1 MKFMV
6 IDGNS
11 IVNRAY
17 YGVRPL
23 TTKDGFYTHAIYG
36 FITILQKLQKDF
48 LLLDGTCVCFD
59 LRAPT
64 FRHVAY
70 EGYKAQRKGMPEEL
84 AMQMPLLKEV
94 LDAMKIPRFEWA
106 GWEADD
112 LIGTIARINEAAGH
126 ETVIVTGDKDSLQLV
141 TEKTSVA
148 LVSTAKGQTT
158 TKLVTPSRFAEEYGF
173 LPKGMVDLKGLMG
186 DASDNIPGVPG
197 VGEKTAMDLVQR
209 YGSVEE
215 IYADLEALDVKD
227 GVRKKLAAGAES
239 AVMSKELATI
249 ACDAPIDYLPEA
261 VVAQAADGSALF
273 DVFSRLEFHK
283 LIGLMGLHAPE
294 APEPEMFEGTC
305 TMGFVTTAIEA
316 VELLDACRKAAHV
329 ALLTLPNLSGVAVQ
343 IFEGSH
349 GHMALVLESKFE
361 GYNSFLK
368 ALFSAD
374 IKKVGHD
381 VKPLM
386 RALLA
391 EGLPADG
398 FIFDTAVAAYLLSPT
413 DGSYGLE
420 RLALDYLGFSLQSER
435 LFLEEDAFGLLG
447 DDPAAMAAWASHV
460 GTVEC
465 LYEQLGAKLSELG
478 MEKLYYEIEFPLCRV
493 LAEMEL
499 SGVLVDRA
507 ALHHYGEDISAGIA
521 QAQEKIYALAG
532 HEFNINSTQQLGTI
546 LFDELGLPVMKKT
559 KTGYSTNVE
568 VLEKLRGQHEII
580 DAIMD
585 YRVLTKLKSTY
596 VDGLGK
602 VIEPDGRIRTTFQNL
617 VTATG
622 RLSSTE
628 PNLQNI
634 PVRTPLGAKL
644 RYMFV
649 APAGHVLVDADYSQI
664 ELRLLAHIAGDTLMQ
679 EGFRSGADVH
689 RMTAA
694 QVFGVAPEDVT
705 NLQRSAAKAVNF
717 GIVYGISE
725 FSLSQDIKVTRSEA
739 KAYMEAYF
747 EKYAGVKHYME
758 AIVNQAREQGYVA
771 TLYGRRRTLP
781 ELASSNFNLRSFGE
795 RVALNMPIQGTA
807 ADIMKLAMIRVDEAL
822 KAGGYKAKLILQVHD
837 ELIVECPED
846 EQEAVTVLLEQEM
859 EAVADLSVP
868 LLAQA
873 AAGKNWGEA
882 KG

>member
-23 TTKDGFYTHAIYG
+23 TTKDGFFTHAIYG
-36 FITILQKLQKDF
+36 FIMILEKLQKDF
-48 LLLDGTCVCFD
+48 LPLDGLCVCFD
-59 LRAPT
+59 MRAPT
-64 FRHVAY
+64 FRHQAF
-70 EGYKAQRKGMPEEL
+70 EAYKAQRKGMPEEL
-84 AMQMPLLKEV
+84 AMQMPLLKDV
-94 LDAMKIPRFEWA
+94 LDAMNIARFECK

-112 LIGTIARINEAAGH
+112 LIGTIARINETAGH

-158 TKLVTPSRFAEEYGF
+158 TKLITPQRFAEDYGF
-173 LPKGMVDLKGLMG
+173 PPKGIIDLKGLMG
-186 DASDNIPGVPG
+186 DASDNIPGVAG

-209 YGSVEE
+209 YHSVEA
-215 IYADLEALDVKD
+215 IYADLAALDVKD
-227 GVRKKLAAGAES
+227 GVRKKLEAGAAS
-239 AVMSKELATI
+239 AAMSKSLATI
-249 ACDAPIDYLPEA
+249 ACDAPMEYAPEGIL
-261 VVAQAADGSALF
+261 QREPDGAALF

-283 LIGLMGLHAPE
+283 LIALMGLHVPE
-294 APEPEMFEGTC
+294 APKPETFEGTC
-305 TMGFVTTAIEA
+305 SMSFVTEA
-316 VELLDACRKAAHV
+316 AEAAQLLAACRKAEYV
-329 ALLTLPNLSGVAVQ
+329 SVLALPDLSGVAVQ
-343 IFEGSH
+343 VTEGNH
-349 GHMALVLESKFE
+349 AQMALVLESKFS
-361 GYNSFLK
+361 GYNDFLR
-368 ALFSAD
+368 AFFSAD
-374 IKKVGHD
+374 IKKISHD

-386 RALLA
+386 RLLLA
-391 EGLPADG
+391 EGLPVDG
-398 FIFDTAVAAYLLSPT
+398 FVFDTAVAAYLLSPT

-420 RLALDYLGFSLQSER
+420 RLALDYVGFSLQSER
-435 LFLEEDAFGLLG
+435 LFLEPDAFGLLG
-447 DDPAAMAAWASHV
+447 DNPAAMAVWASHV

-465 LYEQLGAKLSELG
+465 LYELLGAKLVELG
-478 MEKLYYEIEFPLCRV
+478 MEQLYFEIELPLCRV

-499 SGVLVDRA
+499 AGVLVDRA
-507 ALHHYGEDISAGIA
+507 GLHRYGEDIAAGIA
-521 QAQEKIYALAG
+521 GAQEKIFALAG
-532 HEFNINSTQQLGTI
+532 HEFNINSTQQLGAV
-546 LFDELGLPVMKKT
+546 LFDELGLPAVKKT

-568 VLEKLRGQHEII
+568 VLEKLRGHHEII

-596 VDGLGK
+596 VEGLGK

-664 ELRLLAHIAGDTLMQ
+664 ELRLLAHIAGDALMQ
-679 EGFRSGADVH
+679 EGFRTGADVH

-705 NLQRSAAKAVNF
+705 VAQRSAAKAVNF

-725 FSLSQDIKVTRSEA
+725 FSLAQDIKVTRAEA
-739 KAYMEAYF
+739 KTYMEAYF
-747 EKYAGVKHYME
+747 AKYAGVKHYME
-758 AIVNQAREQGYVA
+758 EIVKQAKEQGYVA
-771 TLYGRRRTLP
+771 TLYGRRRALP
-781 ELASSNFNLRSFGE
+781 ELSSSNFNLRSFGE

-807 ADIMKLAMIRVDEAL
+807 ADIMKLAMIRVHEAL

-837 ELIVECPED
+837 ELIVECPES
-846 EQEAVTVLLEQEM
+846 EREAVTVLLEQEM

-868 LLAQA
+868 LLAEA
-873 AAGKNWGEA
+873 VAGKNWGEA

>member
-36 FITILQKLQKDF
+36 FVMILEKLQKDF
-48 LLLDGTCVCFD
+48 LPLDGVCVCFD
-59 LRAPT
+59 MRAPT
-64 FRHVAY
+64 FRHEAY

-84 AMQMPLLKEV
+84 AMQMPVLKEV
-94 LDAMKIPRFEWA
+94 LDGMNIRRFERE

-158 TKLVTPSRFAEEYGF
+158 TKIVTPQRFAEDYGF
-173 LPKGMVDLKGLMG
+173 PPKGIIDLKGLMG
-186 DASDNIPGVPG
+186 DASDNIPGVAG

-209 YGSVEE
+209 YHSVEE
-215 IYADLEALDVKD
+215 IYADLEALEIKD
-227 GVRKKLAAGAES
+227 GVRKKLAAGAEF
-239 AVMSKELATI
+239 AVMSKSLATI
-249 ACDAPIDYLPEA
+249 ACDAPIDYAPEM
-261 VVAQAADGSALF
+261 VLQREADGDALF
-273 DVFSRLEFHK
+273 EVFSRLEFHK
-283 LIGLMGLHAPE
+283 LIALMGLHAPE
-294 APEPEMFEGTC
+294 APEPERFEGSC
-305 TMGFVTTAIEA
+305 TMGFVTEA
-316 VELLDACRKAAHV
+316 AEAAELLEICRKAEHV
-329 ALLTLPNLSGVAVQ
+329 AVLALPDLSGVAVQ
-343 IFEGSH
+343 VSEGNH
-349 GHMALVLESKFE
+349 GHMALVLESKFG
-361 GYNSFLK
+361 GYNDFLR
-368 ALFSAD
+368 AFFAAD
-374 IKKVGHD
+374 VKKISHD
-381 VKPLM
+381 VKPLL
-386 RALLA
+386 RLLLT

-398 FIFDTAVAAYLLSPT
+398 FVFDTAVAAYVLSPT

-420 RLALDYLGFSLQSER
+420 RLALDYEGFSLQSER
-435 LFLEEDAFGLLG
+435 LFLEPDAFSLLG
-447 DDPAAMAAWASHV
+447 DNAAAMAAWASHV
-460 GTVEC
+460 ATVEC
-465 LYEQLGAKLSELG
+465 LYERFSGKLVELG
-478 MEKLYYEIEFPLCRV
+478 MEQLYYEIELPLCRV

-499 SGVLVDRA
+499 AGIMVDRG
-507 ALHHYGEDISAGIA
+507 ALHRYGEDIAAGIA
-521 QAQEKIYALAG
+521 AAQEKIFALAG
-532 HEFNINSTQQLGTI
+532 HEFNVNSTQQLGAV
-546 LFDELGLPVMKKT
+546 LFDELGLPAVKKT

-568 VLEKLRGQHEII
+568 VLEKLRGHHDII

-664 ELRLLAHIAGDTLMQ
+664 ELRLLAHIAGDELMQ

-694 QVFGVAPEDVT
+694 QVFAVPFEDVT
-705 NLQRSAAKAVNF
+705 SAQRSAAKAVNF

-725 FSLSQDIKVTRSEA
+725 FSLAQDIKVMRSEA
-739 KAYMEAYF
+739 KAYMDAYF
-747 EKYAGVKHYME
+747 AKYAGVKHYME
-758 AIVNQAREQGYVA
+758 EIVKQAKEQGYVA
-771 TLYGRRRTLP
+771 TLYGRRRALP
-781 ELASSNFNLRSFGE
+781 ELTSSNFNLRSFGE

-822 KAGGYKAKLILQVHD
+822 RAGGYKAKLILQVHD

-846 EQEAVTVLLEQEM
+846 ERGGVAELLEREM

-868 LLAQA
+868 LLAEA

>member
-23 TTKDGFYTHAIYG
+23 TTKDGFFTHAIYG
-36 FITILQKLQKDF
+36 FIMILEKLQKDF
-48 LLLDGTCVCFD
+48 LPLDGLCVCFD
-59 LRAPT
+59 MRAPT
-64 FRHVAY
+64 FRHQAF
-70 EGYKAQRKGMPEEL
+70 EAYKAQRKGMPEEL
-84 AMQMPLLKEV
+84 AMQMPLLKDV
-94 LDAMKIPRFEWA
+94 LDAMNIARFECE

-112 LIGTIARINEAAGH
+112 LIGTIARINETAGH

-158 TKLVTPSRFAEEYGF
+158 TKLITPQRFAEDYGF
-173 LPKGMVDLKGLMG
+173 PPKGIIDLKGLMG
-186 DASDNIPGVPG
+186 DASDNIPGVAG

-209 YGSVEE
+209 YHSVEE
-215 IYADLEALDVKD
+215 IYADLAALDVKD
-227 GVRKKLAAGAES
+227 GVRKKLEAGAAS
-239 AVMSKELATI
+239 AAMSKSLATI
-249 ACDAPIDYLPEA
+249 ACDAPMEYAPEGIL
-261 VVAQAADGSALF
+261 QREPDGAALF

-283 LIGLMGLHAPE
+283 LIALMGLHAPE
-294 APEPEMFEGTC
+294 APKPETFEGTC
-305 TMGFVTTAIEA
+305 SMSFVTEA
-316 VELLDACRKAAHV
+316 AEAAQLLAACRKAEYV
-329 ALLTLPNLSGVAVQ
+329 SVLALPDLSGVAVQ
-343 IFEGSH
+343 VTEGNH
-349 GHMALVLESKFE
+349 AQMALVLESKFS
-361 GYNSFLK
+361 GYNDFLR
-368 ALFSAD
+368 AFFSAD
-374 IKKVGHD
+374 IKKISHD

-386 RALLA
+386 RLLLA
-391 EGLPADG
+391 EGLPVDG
-398 FIFDTAVAAYLLSPT
+398 FVFDTAVAAYLLSPT

-420 RLALDYLGFSLQSER
+420 RLALDYVGFSLQSER
-435 LFLEEDAFGLLG
+435 LFLEPDAFGLLG
-447 DDPAAMAAWASHV
+447 DNPAAMAAWASHV

-465 LYEQLGAKLSELG
+465 LYELLGAKLVELG
-478 MEKLYYEIEFPLCRV
+478 MEQLYFEIELPLCRV

-499 SGVLVDRA
+499 AGVLVDRA
-507 ALHHYGEDISAGIA
+507 GLHRYGEDIAAGIA
-521 QAQEKIYALAG
+521 GAQEKIFALAG
-532 HEFNINSTQQLGTI
+532 HEFNINSTQQLGAV
-546 LFDELGLPVMKKT
+546 LFDELGLPAVKKT
-559 KTGYSTNVE
+559 KIGYSTNVE
-568 VLEKLRGQHEII
+568 VLEKLRGHHEII
-580 DAIMD
+580 DDIMD

-596 VDGLGK
+596 VEGLGK

-664 ELRLLAHIAGDTLMQ
+664 ELRLLAHIAGDALMQ
-679 EGFRSGADVH
+679 EGFRTGADVH

-705 NLQRSAAKAVNF
+705 VAQRSAAKAVNF

-725 FSLSQDIKVTRSEA
+725 FSLAQDIKVTRAEA
-739 KAYMEAYF
+739 KTYMEAYF
-747 EKYAGVKHYME
+747 AKYAGVKHYME
-758 AIVNQAREQGYVA
+758 EIVKQAKEQGYVA
-771 TLYGRRRTLP
+771 TIYGRRRALP
-781 ELASSNFNLRSFGE
+781 ELSSSNFNLRSFGE

-807 ADIMKLAMIRVDEAL
+807 ADIMKLAMIRVHEAL

-837 ELIVECPED
+837 ELIVECPES
-846 EQEAVTVLLEQEM
+846 EREAVTVLLEREM

-868 LLAQA
+868 LLAEA
-873 AAGKNWGEA
+873 VAGKNWGEA